1 MNENDQ
7 SVHWRSLAEPLIC
20 WYQANHR
27 PLPWRQSPTP
37 YQTWI
42 SEIMLQQTRVEAVK
56 GYYSRFLTALP
67 DVEALANAEE
77 EQLMKLWEGLGY
89 YSRARNLQKCA
100 RILMEHHQGQ
110 LPADYHLLQSLPGIG
125 PYTAGAIASIAFG
138 LPVPAVD
145 GNVLRVYSRCQADY
159 RDITLPETKKWV
171 TTKLT
176 EALESLPQG
185 ISGDFNQAVMEL
197 GATVC
202 LPNGKPHCEA
212 CPIAEFCAGRIKG
225 CMLDLPVRG
234 PKKGRRLEALTVLLI
249 VRDGYFALRKR
260 PEKGLLAGLWELP
273 NISGHLTGQALLE
286 AIRAFGVEPLRIEP
300 LGPARHIFTH
310 VEWQMQGYRIT
321 AETCSQKDM
330 LHWVGPEEKKRYALP
345 SAFRYYLSE

>member
-1 MNENDQ
+1 MSIVDTEHFSIPLLDWYDRNKREMIWRDRMN
-7 SVHWRSLAEPLIC
+7 
-20 WYQANHR
+20 
-27 PLPWRQSPTP
+27 P
-37 YQTWI
+37 YYTWI
-42 SEIMLQQTRVEAVK
+42 SEIMLQQTRIEAAT
-56 GYYSRFLTALP
+56 GYFIRFTEELP
-67 DVEALANAEE
+67 DIQSLAQVPEE
-77 EQLMKLWEGLGY
+77 RLMKLWEGLGY
-89 YSRARNLQKCA
+89 YNRARNLKRTAQ
-100 RILMEHHQGQ
+100 ILVEQYDGR
-110 LPADYHLLQSLPGIG
+110 LPADYEALMTLPGIG
-125 PYTAGAIASIAFG
+125 PYTAGAIASISYGIKA
-138 LPVPAVD
+138 PAVD
-145 GNVLRVYSRCQADY
+145 GNVLRVMMRYLQCGD
-159 RDITLPETKKWV
+159 DISKMSVRRRVEHMLLDVMPER
-171 TTKLT
+171 
-176 EALESLPQG
+176 P
-185 ISGDFNQAVMEL
+185 GDFNQAVMEL

-286 AIRAFGVEPLRIEP
+286 AIRAYGVEPLRIEP